1 MPKTNAVLFDL
12 GGTLVKGSD
21 TFEVAKVYASIMK
34 KYNIARN
41 LEEIARAYE
50 KLNTPSLLKKVVLM
64 EGRFWVNFNLL
75 LLKMLNVREN
85 VLEIADAMDRMW
97 WNHVNI
103 TLYEDTVPT
112 LETLRHNNIV
122 LGVISNSLEND
133 IENILKLADIEKF
146 FTIKVGIDTFKSV
159 KPEKE
164 IFTKTLEKYC
174 LDRRKTL
181 FVGDSLE
188 NDYFGALNAGLNA
201 ILVDRHDKIRKK
213 DVKKIRSLVELTKFL

>member
-1 MPKTNAVLFDL
+1 
-12 GGTLVKGSD
+12 
-21 TFEVAKVYASIMK
+21 
-34 KYNIARN
+34 
-41 LEEIARAYE
+41 
-50 KLNTPSLLKKVVLM
+50 
-64 EGRFWVNFNLL
+64 
-75 LLKMLNVREN
+75 
-85 VLEIADAMDRMW
+85 
-97 WNHVNI
+97 
-103 TLYEDTVPT
+103 LYEDTVPT

-213 DVKKIRSLVELTKFL
+213 DLKKIRSLVELTKFL

>member
-1 MPKTNAVLFDL
+1 
-12 GGTLVKGSD
+12 
-21 TFEVAKVYASIMK
+21 
-34 KYNIARN
+34 
-41 LEEIARAYE
+41 
-50 KLNTPSLLKKVVLM
+50 
-64 EGRFWVNFNLL
+64 
-75 LLKMLNVREN
+75 
-85 VLEIADAMDRMW
+85 
-97 WNHVNI
+97 
-103 TLYEDTVPT
+103 
-112 LETLRHNNIV
+112 
-122 LGVISNSLEND
+122 VISNSLEND
-133 IENILKLADIEKF
+133 IENMLKLADIEKF

-174 LDRRKTL
+174 LDRWKTL